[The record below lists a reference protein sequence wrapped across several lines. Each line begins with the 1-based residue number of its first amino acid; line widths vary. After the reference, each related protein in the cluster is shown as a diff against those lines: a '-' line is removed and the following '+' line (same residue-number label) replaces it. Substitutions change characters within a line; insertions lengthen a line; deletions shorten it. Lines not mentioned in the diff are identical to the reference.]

1 MIQWNELCY
10 ELLEDS
16 KVKGK
21 TGYGVVPGTIIDGK
35 LHRASLQ
42 AWGWT
47 GVISAD
53 SRNKEAA
60 YQFLRYVTSPQIM
73 ANVFHRGY
81 FGYEPW
87 RESEFTN
94 PRLIGFTAASPMWLK
109 AIGDNMAVGV
119 PDLHIPGGFGYYD
132 VLAIEVGEVLAG
144 KKSAKEGLDAAAKE
158 WNKITKKRGIKAQK
172 EAYREMLGL

>member
-1 MIQWNELCY
+1 
-10 ELLEDS
+10 
-16 KVKGK
+16 
-21 TGYGVVPGTIIDGK
+21 
-35 LHRASLQ
+35 
-42 AWGWT
+42 
-47 GVISAD
+47 
-53 SRNKEAA
+53 
-60 YQFLRYVTSPQIM
+60 
-73 ANVFHRGY
+73 
-81 FGYEPW
+81 
-87 RESEFTN
+87 
-94 PRLIGFTAASPMWLK
+94 MWLK